1 MRAATAKSEKMLQA
15 LASTNK
21 QTMVIMIE
29 QDDVG
34 EEWAC
39 SACCVDL
46 LVDGALHP
54 ADRLQEIANCFVG
67 RHLPLLLIGA

>member
-1 MRAATAKSEKMLQA
+1 
-15 LASTNK
+15 
-21 QTMVIMIE
+21 MVIMIE

-54 ADRLQEIANCFVG
+54 VDRLQEIAKCFVG
-67 RHLPLLLIGA
+67 RHLPPLLIGA